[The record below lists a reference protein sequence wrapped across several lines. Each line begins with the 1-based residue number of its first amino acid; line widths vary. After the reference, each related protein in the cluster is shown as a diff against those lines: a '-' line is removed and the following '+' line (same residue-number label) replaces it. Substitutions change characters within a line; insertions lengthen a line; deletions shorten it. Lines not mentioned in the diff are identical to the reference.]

1 MNQDEYMLSPE
12 DAKELE
18 RYKQEISQCLV
29 RYGGL
34 SEMEANQI
42 VERNNLFEVKNDTQ
56 LFLIFHEEPY
66 YWAMMMLH
74 TQQNPLWYQDP
85 TLWPPPA
92 DYHEWSLTLR
102 DAGT

>member
-1 MNQDEYMLSPE
+1 MNKDKYMPNSE

-29 RYGGL
+29 RYGDL
-34 SEMEANQI
+34 SEVEANQI
-42 VERNNLFEVKNDTQ
+42 VESDSLFEVKNDTQ

-74 TQQNPLWYQDP
+74 AESNPLWYQDP
-85 TLWPPPA
+85 TLWPPP
-92 DYHEWSLTLR
+92 ES
-102 DAGT
+102 